1 MRFGGWLWRHRL
13 GPPVLALLLLG
24 LAPGAVSADPQASV
38 YSNVTTFDG
47 PCDGTPDTI
56 SETIR
61 VVARTGFQERR
72 YETVSYEGTG
82 FTRTKVFSRVA
93 ADEGFY
99 VHSHGDWY
107 LPSDNAAFMTDAAVC
122 SGPKLWSHEIQSRR
136 GHGGQLVIMSTCHLA
151 EVPPSG
157 KLGMY
162 SAFGIERVKSK
173 PDGTGYRGREFF
185 LGYHGDAWTY
195 EQLSFERIFW
205 AELDKGRNLGQAF
218 DIARANA
225 HLSYGTRPDWFGSYT
240 YTGWG
245 PTSTPCPTCQ

>member
-13 GPPVLALLLLG
+13 GPPVLALALL
-24 LAPGAVSADPQASV
+24 AATPGAVLAEPQASV
-38 YSNVTTFDG
+38 YSNVTAFDG

-61 VVARTGFQERR
+61 VVARAGFNERG
-72 YETVSYEGTG
+72 YATTSYEGAA
-82 FTRTKVFSRVA
+82 FTRARVFARVP

-107 LPSDNAAFMTDAAVC
+107 LPSDNAAFWTDEAKC
-122 SGPKLWSHEIQSRR
+122 SGPKLWSHEIQPKRK
-136 GHGGQLVIMSTCHLA
+136 HGGQLVIMSTCHLA
-151 EVPPSG
+151 EVPPPG
-157 KLGMY
+157 KVGMY
-162 SAFGIERVKSK
+162 TAFGIERMRSK
-173 PDGTGYRGREFF
+173 PDGSLYRGREFF
-185 LGYHGDAWTY
+185 LGYHGLAWTA

-225 HLSYGTRPDWFGSYT
+225 DLSNGTRPDWFGSYT

-245 PTSTPCPTCQ
+245 PVGSPCPTCQ